1 MNPKFSVCCKKISIN
16 GEILQNTDY
25 GVGYTVVW
33 EKDPIINNESRTRV
47 VPMEMIALTIEQLNF
62 LDKSNCYNAKNQQ
75 AVKKLMQAIQ
85 ILQK

>member
-25 GVGYTVVW
+25 GVGYAVVW
-33 EKDPIINNESRTRV
+33 EKDHIINNESRTGV
-47 VPMEMIALTIEQLNF
+47 IPAEMIALTIEQLNF
-62 LDKSNCYNAKNQQ
+62 LDKSNCYNEKNQQ

>member
-33 EKDPIINNESRTRV
+33 EKDHIINNESRTGV
-47 VPMEMIALTIEQLNF
+47 IPAEMIALTIEQLNF
-62 LDKSNCYNAKNQQ
+62 LDKSNCYNEKNQQ
-75 AVKKLMQAIQ
+75 AVKKLM
-85 ILQK
+85 